1 VRILAPILGRTMAL
15 LEIADVHAR
24 YRVAPILQGVSV
36 TVEAGEIV
44 SIFGRN
50 GAGKTT
56 LLKTAM
62 GWLAPSAGAI
72 SFEGRPIAG
81 LSSDRIFRRG
91 VGFIPEDRRIFATLS
106 VQENL
111 GLGLFAD
118 FRLARAERRRRL
130 DRVFALFPR
139 LAERRRQ
146 AGRTLSGG
154 EQQML
159 AIGRALVG
167 APKLLLVDE
176 PSEGLAP
183 MVVTEIFDALVR
195 LRAENI
201 ALLLVEQNVQRAA
214 AISDRCYVMEK
225 GRIVAQGTP
234 DILKDESVRR
244 RLSV

>member
-1 VRILAPILGRTMAL
+1 MAL
-15 LEIADVHAR
+15 LEITDLHAR
-24 YRVAPILQGVSV
+24 YRIAPILQGVSI

-62 GWLAPSAGAI
+62 GWLAPTAGTIAL
-72 SFEGRPIAG
+72 EGRSIAG
-81 LSSDRIFRRG
+81 VSPDRIFRRG
-91 VGFIPEDRRIFATLS
+91 IAFIPEDRRIFARLS
-106 VQENL
+106 VLENL
-111 GLGLFAD
+111 ELGLFAELG
-118 FRLARAERRRRL
+118 LARAERRRRMA
-130 DRVFALFPR
+130 RVFDLFPR
-139 LAERRRQ
+139 LAERRNQ

-183 MVVTEIFDALVR
+183 KVVAEIFAALAG

-214 AISDRCYVMEK
+214 AISERCYVMEK
-225 GRIVAQGTP
+225 GCIVAQGKL
-234 DILKDESVRR
+234 DILKHEAVRR
-244 RLSV
+244 ALSV

>member
-1 VRILAPILGRTMAL
+1 MPL
-15 LEIADVHAR
+15 LEVADIHAR
-24 YRVAPILQGVSV
+24 YRTAPILQGVSL
-36 TVEAGEIV
+36 TVDAGEIV

-62 GWLAPSAGAI
+62 GWLAPFAGTI
-72 SFEGRPIAG
+72 SFAGRPVAG
-81 LSSDRIFRRG
+81 LSPDRMFRRG
-91 VGFIPEDRRIFATLS
+91 MGFIPEDRRIFAGLS
-106 VQENL
+106 VKENL
-111 GLGLFAD
+111 ELGLFAAW
-118 FRLARAERRRRL
+118 RLTREARQQHL
-130 DRVFALFPR
+130 DRVYGLFPR

-167 APKLLLVDE
+167 QPKLLLVDE

-183 MVVTEIFDALVR
+183 LAVGEIFAALAR
-195 LRAENI
+195 LREEKI
-201 ALLLVEQNVQRAA
+201 ALLLVEQKVQRAA
-214 AISDRCYVMEK
+214 AISDGCYVMEK
-225 GRIVAQGTP
+225 GRIVAHGTP
-234 DILKDESVRR
+234 DILRDESVRR

>member
-1 VRILAPILGRTMAL
+1 MAL
-15 LEIADVHAR
+15 LEIANLHAR
-24 YRVAPILQGVSV
+24 YRIAPILQGVSV
-36 TVEAGEIV
+36 RAGAGEIV

-62 GWLAPSAGAI
+62 GWLAPTAGTI
-72 SFEGRPIAG
+72 SFEGDPIAG
-81 LSSDRIFRRG
+81 LSPDRIFRRG
-91 VGFIPEDRRIFATLS
+91 IAFIPEDLRIFARLS
-106 VQENL
+106 VLENL
-111 GLGLFAD
+111 ELGLFAA
-118 FRLARAERRRRL
+118 FGLARAERRRRIARVL
-130 DRVFALFPR
+130 DLFPR
-139 LAERRRQ
+139 LAERRSQ

-183 MVVTEIFDALVR
+183 KVVMEIFDALGR
-195 LRAENI
+195 LRSDGI

-214 AISDRCYVMEK
+214 AISDSCYVMEK
-225 GRIVAQGTP
+225 GRIIAHGP
-234 DILKDESVRR
+234 RDILEDEAVRR
-244 RLSV
+244 ALSV

>member
-1 VRILAPILGRTMAL
+1 MAL

-36 TVEAGEIV
+36 SVDTGEIV

-62 GWLAPSAGAI
+62 GWLAPSAGTI
-72 SFEGRPIAG
+72 SFDGSPIAG
-81 LSSDRIFRRG
+81 LSPDRIFRRG
-91 VGFIPEDRRIFATLS
+91 IGFIPEDRRIFAGLS
-106 VQENL
+106 VLENL
-111 GLGLFAD
+111 ELGLFAA
-118 FRLARAERRRRL
+118 FGLGRAERRRRIARVL
-130 DRVFALFPR
+130 DLFPR
-139 LAERRRQ
+139 LAERRSQ

-159 AIGRALVG
+159 AVGRALVG
-167 APKLLLVDE
+167 APRLLLVDE

-183 MVVTEIFDALVR
+183 MIVAEIFEALKR
-195 LRAENI
+195 LRAEKI

-214 AISDRCYVMEK
+214 AISDSCYVMEK
-225 GRIVAQGTP
+225 GRIVAQGKP
-234 DILKDESVRR
+234 DILDDEAVRR
-244 RLSV
+244 SLSV

>member
-1 VRILAPILGRTMAL
+1 MAL

-36 TVEAGEIV
+36 SVDTGEIV

-62 GWLAPSAGAI
+62 GWLAPSAGTI
-72 SFEGRPIAG
+72 SFDGSPIAG
-81 LSSDRIFRRG
+81 LSPDRIFRRG
-91 VGFIPEDRRIFATLS
+91 IGFIPEDRRIFAGLS
-106 VQENL
+106 VLENL
-111 GLGLFAD
+111 ELGLLAAFGLG
-118 FRLARAERRRRL
+118 RAERRRRIARVL
-130 DRVFALFPR
+130 DLFPR
-139 LAERRRQ
+139 LAERRSQ

-159 AIGRALVG
+159 AVGRALVG
-167 APKLLLVDE
+167 APRLLLVDE

-183 MVVTEIFDALVR
+183 MIVAEIFEALKR
-195 LRAENI
+195 LRAEKI

-214 AISDRCYVMEK
+214 AISDSCYVMEK
-225 GRIVAQGTP
+225 GRIVAQGKP
-234 DILKDESVRR
+234 DILDDEAVRR
-244 RLSV
+244 SLSV

>member
-1 VRILAPILGRTMAL
+1 MPL
-15 LEIADVHAR
+15 LEIANLHAR
-24 YRVAPILQGVSV
+24 YRIAPILQGVSI

-62 GWLAPSAGAI
+62 GWLAPFAGTIA
-72 SFEGRPIAG
+72 FAGEAIAG
-81 LSSDRIFRRG
+81 LTPDRIFRRG
-91 VGFIPEDRRIFATLS
+91 VGFIPEDRRIFARLT

-111 GLGLFAD
+111 ELGLLAD
-118 FRLARAERRRRL
+118 WRLARAERRRRL
-130 DRVFALFPR
+130 DRVFGLFPR

-167 APKLLLVDE
+167 APRLLLVDE

-183 MVVTEIFDALVR
+183 MIVAEIFDALTR
-195 LRAENI
+195 LRADNI

-214 AISDRCYVMEK
+214 AISDSCYIMEK

>member
-1 VRILAPILGRTMAL
+1 MAL
-15 LEIADVHAR
+15 LEIADLHAR
-24 YRVAPILQGVSV
+24 YRIAPILQGVSV
-36 TVEAGEIV
+36 TAQAGEIV

-62 GWLAPSAGAI
+62 GWLAPSAGTI
-72 SFEGRPIAG
+72 SFEGRSIAG
-81 LSSDRIFRRG
+81 LTPDRIFRRG
-91 VGFIPEDRRIFATLS
+91 IAFIPEDRRIFARLS
-106 VQENL
+106 VLENL
-111 GLGLFAD
+111 ELGLFAA
-118 FRLARAERRRRL
+118 FGLARAERSRRIA
-130 DRVFALFPR
+130 RVFELFPR
-139 LAERRRQ
+139 LAERRSQ

-183 MVVTEIFDALVR
+183 KVVTEIFEALVR
-195 LRAENI
+195 LRAEKI

-214 AISDRCYVMEK
+214 AISDSCYVMER
-225 GRIVAQGTP
+225 GRIVAHGPP
-234 DILKDESVRR
+234 DILQDEAVRR
-244 RLSV
+244 SLSV

>member
-1 VRILAPILGRTMAL
+1 MAL
-15 LEIADVHAR
+15 LEIADLHAR

-36 TVEAGEIV
+36 EAQAGEIV

-56 LLKTAM
+56 LLKTAI
-62 GWLAPSAGAI
+62 GWIAPSAGTI
-72 SFEGRPIAG
+72 SFAGRSIAG
-81 LSSDRIFRRG
+81 LSPDRIFRRG
-91 VGFIPEDRRIFATLS
+91 IGFIPEDRRIFARLS
-106 VQENL
+106 VLENL
-111 GLGLFAD
+111 ELGLFAE
-118 FRLARAERRRRL
+118 FRLTRAQRRRRI
-130 DRVFALFPR
+130 DRVLDLFPR
-139 LAERRRQ
+139 LAERRSQ

-183 MVVTEIFDALVR
+183 KVVAEIFDALVR
-195 LRAENI
+195 LRADKI
-201 ALLLVEQNVQRAA
+201 ALLLVEQNVLRAA

-225 GRIVAQGTP
+225 GRIVAHGTA
-234 DILKDESVRR
+234 DILEDEAVRR
-244 RLSV
+244 ALSV

>member
-1 VRILAPILGRTMAL
+1 MAL
-15 LEIADVHAR
+15 LEIADLHAR
-24 YRVAPILQGVSV
+24 YRIAPILQGVSV
-36 TVEAGEIV
+36 TAQAGEIV

-62 GWLAPSAGAI
+62 GWLAPSAGTI
-72 SFEGRPIAG
+72 SFEGRSIAG
-81 LSSDRIFRRG
+81 LTPDRIFRRG
-91 VGFIPEDRRIFATLS
+91 IAFIPEDRRIFARLS
-106 VQENL
+106 VLENL
-111 GLGLFAD
+111 ELGLFAA
-118 FRLARAERRRRL
+118 FGLARAERSRRIA
-130 DRVFALFPR
+130 RVFELFPR
-139 LAERRRQ
+139 LAERRSQ

-183 MVVTEIFDALVR
+183 KVVTEIFEALVR
-195 LRAENI
+195 LRAEKI

-214 AISDRCYVMEK
+214 AISDSCYVMEK
-225 GRIVAQGTP
+225 GRIVAHGPP
-234 DILKDESVRR
+234 DILQDEAVRR
-244 RLSV
+244 SLSV